1 MKFNSKILIFTDL
14 DGSLLNREN
23 FEFGSI
29 KNFLKELL
37 SNDIFIIPNSSKTA
51 KEIINFNEE
60 LEEKL
65 PYIAENGSSIHDLNL
80 INSNF
85 PEKITLSREISEL
98 LEIFKNKVPNS
109 LKLKCKFLKDL
120 SKKEQ
125 IDILGLPANKI
136 KHAIK
141 RDYTVPFKFEGDK
154 NHKEK
159 LQKCI
164 QSSGLTLQEGGRV
177 INLCDKVSKS
187 QAMKN
192 VVKVFKKV
200 NNDNLITIAVGDNF
214 NDLDMLRNS
223 DFPCLVFND
232 KFTLE
237 KININNCIVS
247 KKPAPEG
254 WKEIV
259 ELALD
264 KIKQTD

>member
-14 DGSLLNREN
+14 DGSLLNRDN

-29 KNFLKELL
+29 KNFIKELL
-37 SNDIFIIPNSSKTA
+37 SHDIFIIPNSSKTA
-51 KEIINFNEE
+51 KEITNFNEE

-98 LEIFKNKVPNS
+98 LEIFKKNVPNN
-109 LKLKCKFLKDL
+109 LKIKCKFLKDL
-120 SKKEQ
+120 TKKEQ
-125 IDILGLPANKI
+125 LNILGLPADKI
-136 KHAIK
+136 KFAIK
-141 RDYTVPFKFEGDK
+141 RDYTVPFKFEGNK
-154 NHKEK
+154 NQKEK
-159 LQKCI
+159 LQKFI
-164 QSSGLTLQEGGRV
+164 KSSGLTMQEGGRI

-192 VVKVFKKV
+192 VIKVFKKV
-200 NNDNLITIAVGDNF
+200 SNEKLITIAVGDNF

-254 WKEIV
+254 WEEIV
-259 ELALD
+259 KLALD

>member
-29 KNFLKELL
+29 KNFVKELL

-51 KEIINFNEE
+51 KEIINFNDE
-60 LEEKL
+60 LEERL
-65 PYIAENGSSIHDLNL
+65 PFIAENGSSIHDLNL

-98 LEIFKNKVPNS
+98 LEIFNNKVPTN

-125 IDILGLPANKI
+125 LNILGLPTDKI
-136 KHAIK
+136 KYAIK

-154 NHKEK
+154 NQREK

-187 QAMKN
+187 KAMKN
-192 VVKVFKKV
+192 VVKVFQKV
-200 NNDNLITIAVGDNF
+200 EKDKLITIAVGDNF

-254 WKEIV
+254 WEEIV
-259 ELALD
+259 KLALD